1 MSNRLFQSMVL
12 QLKESTDR
20 VIGVIDMEGNV
31 IACTDLP
38 SIGERMPHV
47 LTALS
52 SERDAAI
59 VVDGRTFKSL
69 VGWSVQFGY
78 AVFVQGEDQEAKLI
92 CNLAAVALNGVKSY
106 YEEKYDKATFIKNII
121 TDNIMLGDIYI
132 RAKELHM
139 ASEVLRAVF
148 LVRPIE
154 PIDVS
159 LTDAVQALFPDRQND
174 YVLSLIH
181 I

>member
-139 ASEVLRAVF
+139 AS
-148 LVRPIE
+148 
-154 PIDVS
+154 
-159 LTDAVQALFPDRQND
+159 
-174 YVLSLIH
+174 
-181 I
+181 

>member
-59 VVDGRTFKSL
+59 VVDGRTFKPWWAGVFS
-69 VGWSVQFGY
+69 SVMRCLSRGRF
-78 AVFVQGEDQEAKLI
+78 
-92 CNLAAVALNGVKSY
+92 
-106 YEEKYDKATFIKNII
+106 
-121 TDNIMLGDIYI
+121 
-132 RAKELHM
+132 R
-139 ASEVLRAVF
+139 
-148 LVRPIE
+148 
-154 PIDVS
+154 
-159 LTDAVQALFPDRQND
+159 RQ
-174 YVLSLIH
+174 S
-181 I
+181 